1 MGPLVLDGEH
11 SGSMSHATTLPGVK
25 SQRHLELR
33 ALEDVLLP
41 SSAGLLRGPGLRK
54 TVGTDGADST

>member
-1 MGPLVLDGEH
+1 MGPLVLDGEY

-25 SQRHLELR
+25 FQRHLGLR

-41 SSAGLLRGPGLRK
+41 RSAGLSRGPWTPENGRY
-54 TVGTDGADST
+54 